1 MAIAFTEEECVNI
14 RESLLK
20 EAYILIQEKKVKDIT
35 VDELAKSVGISKGAF
50 YKFFSS
56 KEQLFYALLR
66 QMHER
71 LYGPALK
78 MLENKTDDPSVVL
91 TNAILEACKL
101 LDDSK
106 LNRFWEEDAKVILQA
121 LPKEELKEQVDEET
135 KLFHSF
141 LHLYDCKVN
150 EEIAI
155 NALKSLIYTTSMRKE
170 LGDDYPTILL
180 WMASGICEKLF

>member
-1 MAIAFTEEECVNI
+1 MAIAFTEEECLNI
-14 RESLLK
+14 KESLLK

-56 KEQLFYALLR
+56 KEQLFYTLLR
-66 QMHER
+66 QMHEK

-78 MLENKTDDPSVVL
+78 MLETKTNDPSVVL

-106 LNRFWEEDAKVILQA
+106 LNRFWEEDAKEILQA
-121 LPKEELKEQVDEET
+121 LSKEEMKEQLEQET
-135 KLFHSF
+135 KLFHTF
-141 LHLYDCKVN
+141 LNQYQCKVN
-150 EEIAI
+150 EETAR
-155 NALKSLIYTTSMRKE
+155 NALRSLIYTTNMRKQ
-170 LGDDYPTILL
+170 LGDDYPKILL
-180 WMASGICEKLF
+180 WMALGICEQIF